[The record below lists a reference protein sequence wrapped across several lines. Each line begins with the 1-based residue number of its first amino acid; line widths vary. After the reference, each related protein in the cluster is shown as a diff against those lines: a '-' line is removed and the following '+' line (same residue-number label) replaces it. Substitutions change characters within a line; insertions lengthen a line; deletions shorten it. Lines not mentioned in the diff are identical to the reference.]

1 VAIVLATQVGFN
13 VAAVLI
19 GVHALVA
26 ELP

>member
-1 VAIVLATQVGFN
+1 VAVVLATQVCFN